1 MLSEQTSATRIYV
14 RTGIHRDEPAWW
26 FRNTSS
32 RPEHTFRLENTLQL
46 AQLSEEAGS
55 QSIGLLLPASQVIF
69 RTVTLPER
77 RVKNLDT
84 LLSYMTE
91 ESVAGDVENLHWV
104 VLAQEDKLLHVAGI
118 DENYLKNWLS
128 HFSDAGLEV
137 TEVYA
142 DATLLPVNESGWS
155 MVRLEEQ
162 WLIRQSP
169 FSACIVEDS
178 WLETYLTIAAPEAVT
193 SYSPTECKRDIIRRA
208 NHEHPMIL
216 LNRAEPS
223 PSLNLMQGK
232 FAVKKPHSAWTKV
245 LPVIALSSVAVTLF
259 FAFGSQ
265 LFLFWQARH
274 YESQLEEQTRAVY
287 TEWFPTQKHEKNLRF
302 YFEQDIKKSPA
313 QFLPT
318 LAKLT
323 KMQSQIPGIEINSL
337 DFKTE
342 EPELTLQVIAPDA
355 RSLDNFIELSADQF
369 HFQPFG
375 LTSTAQGVTVTL
387 RNREKK

>member
-128 HFSDAGLEV
+128 HFSDAGLVV

-155 MVRLEEQ
+155 MVRLEDQ

-178 WLETYLTIAAPEAVT
+178 WLETYYI
-193 SYSPTECKRDIIRRA
+193 PT
-208 NHEHPMIL
+208 
-216 LNRAEPS
+216 
-223 PSLNLMQGK
+223 
-232 FAVKKPHSAWTKV
+232 V
-245 LPVIALSSVAVTLF
+245 VIAMLIKIMICNSVIITAALTTV
-259 FAFGSQ
+259 
-265 LFLFWQARH
+265 
-274 YESQLEEQTRAVY
+274 YE
-287 TEWFPTQKHEKNLRF
+287 
-302 YFEQDIKKSPA
+302 
-313 QFLPT
+313 
-318 LAKLT
+318 
-323 KMQSQIPGIEINSL
+323 
-337 DFKTE
+337 
-342 EPELTLQVIAPDA
+342 
-355 RSLDNFIELSADQF
+355 
-369 HFQPFG
+369 
-375 LTSTAQGVTVTL
+375 
-387 RNREKK
+387 